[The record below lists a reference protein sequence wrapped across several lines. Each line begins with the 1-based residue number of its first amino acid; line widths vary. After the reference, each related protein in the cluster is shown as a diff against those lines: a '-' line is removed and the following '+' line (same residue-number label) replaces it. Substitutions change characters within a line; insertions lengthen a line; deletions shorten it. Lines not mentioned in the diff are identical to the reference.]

1 MNENEIA
8 DFLFLFPSDEKP
20 AHRFGSSTKMIK
32 ANFNSD
38 LFTVAADKVHN
49 LEIAS
54 VGSLDSVMSNGER
67 V

>member
-1 MNENEIA
+1 MNSTLNNIN
-8 DFLFLFPSDEKP
+8 DLYRDEKP
-20 AHRFGSSTKMIK
+20 PQHRFGSSTKMIK

-38 LFTVAADKVHN
+38 LIKVAADKVHN

-54 VGSLDSVMSNGER
+54 VGSHDSVMSNGER